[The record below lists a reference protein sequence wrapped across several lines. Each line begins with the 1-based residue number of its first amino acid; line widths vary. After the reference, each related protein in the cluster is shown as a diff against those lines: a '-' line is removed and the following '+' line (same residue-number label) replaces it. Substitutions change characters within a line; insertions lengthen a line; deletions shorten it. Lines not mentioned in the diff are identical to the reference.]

1 MRASPP
7 NASLKAKFV
16 SICVYL
22 VCHCPLGARVIQ
34 DHLMNVHGRD
44 GLGTALVLNV
54 GNSEKEGEKNTF
66 SKVSALVYVLCKA
79 TRREVFFL
87 EKTHSQRS
95 VPWYMSYVNPQE
107 ESFFFE
113 KNTFSKVS
121 ALVYVLCKPTIRNFF
136 FSKKTHSQR

>member
-1 MRASPP
+1 MTTDIYRERLASECKFEGKNGLFFFSIVRASPP

-66 SKVSALVYVLCKA
+66 SKVSALVYVLCKP
-79 TRREVFFL
+79 TRRE
-87 EKTHSQRS
+87 
-95 VPWYMSYVNPQE
+95 
-107 ESFFFE
+107 FFF
-113 KNTFSKVS
+113 
-121 ALVYVLCKPTIRNFF
+121 
-136 FSKKTHSQR
+136 

>member
-1 MRASPP
+1 
-7 NASLKAKFV
+7 
-16 SICVYL
+16 
-22 VCHCPLGARVIQ
+22 
-34 DHLMNVHGRD
+34 MNVHGRD

-66 SKVSALVYVLCKA
+66 SKVSALVYVLCKPTRREFFFLEKTHSQSALVYVLCKA

-87 EKTHSQRS
+87 KKTHSQRS

-113 KNTFSKVS
+113 KNT
-121 ALVYVLCKPTIRNFF
+121 L
-136 FSKKTHSQR
+136 